1 MSLILR
7 QTYDPSEHNGFL
19 NYLRYLPRVLD
30 PFSSAGNAT
39 TTLTPRPTIFGR
51 DDCIME
57 FVRRIVDGTTKAA
70 AVLGSPFIGKTS
82 IAREIFFH
90 QFILDRFYNRCYWV
104 SCTNITSLEEFLD
117 RFIQC
122 LGRQSLLGRFL
133 LRRPFTVLNMKHQT
147 VVDMLAQANVPQLVV
162 LDGFDGIW
170 NNTELRDRVNQI
182 LSDVH
187 AIPDLTLLFT
197 LRGTAVP
204 SVVDWTYQLGPL
216 PTQGARLLFL
226 SINQNDFG
234 ADLNDLLQKVD
245 FNPTLVG
252 VLARM
257 GDELN
262 MRPVDMLQEWDDHGI
277 GLLEKFPDEMREFQ
291 SSVESSLKGIME
303 TNTAGWELLKILSMF
318 PQGLSQA
325 ELHEIAPDIDHTI
338 ATDLPMLDPNPHLL
352 RLHAPIRSY
361 IFQFHP
367 LDDSISTVYSYV
379 FDQCKKRVS
388 RPGDGEF
395 IKNTAYLTSF
405 GSNIEFI
412 LTDALD
418 RGCIDAIEA
427 FLDYSALLSS
437 NHPNQR
443 IMKQATALARQS
455 ERKELLARCL
465 LCLAE
470 MERAITG
477 TARGAYTEP
486 VAKFMEL
493 NDIRSA
499 AYCEYYWAL
508 STYRSGDDGSER
520 LVKALEMF
528 RTVGDEQGQAQC
540 FLSLFQV
547 SKGHSYDYHY
557 LHTAKALFTKLDD
570 QFRVAQCLKAETGY
584 LLREGKI
591 REALTLL
598 WDAADKFTQ
607 FEDGSSTAECL
618 RQLGILLHALG
629 DKESCYELLDRA
641 MKKYQ
646 SLGRKLDA
654 AFCMK
659 DLATRYWTA
668 GRFSEAISLQET
680 AVPIFWSV
688 DFVYGGAETRLEL
701 GMSQIAAGRIDDALL
716 SLEIA
721 KRENQRNE
729 IQPAVQISTAFLRLC
744 QEARSDAARLELQRI
759 AREELSTMTSWVYAS
774 PLLPYLDVEA
784 VSHLRKFSQKELRT

>member
-7 QTYDPSEHNGFL
+7 ENYDPSQRNGFL
-19 NYLRYLPRVLD
+19 DYLRYLPRVLD
-30 PFSSAGNAT
+30 PFSSAENT
-39 TTLTPRPTIFGR
+39 TMTLTARPTIFGR
-51 DDCIME
+51 DDCIVE
-57 FVRRIVDGTTKAA
+57 FVRRILDGTTKAA

-90 QFILDRFYNRCYWV
+90 QSILDRFNNHCYWV
-104 SCTNITSLEEFLD
+104 SCTNITSLEAFLD

-133 LRRPFTVLNMKHQT
+133 RQSPFSVLAMKRQT
-147 VVDMLAQANVPQLVV
+147 VVALLAQANVPQFVV
-162 LDGFDGIW
+162 LDGFEGIW
-170 NNTELRDRVNQI
+170 DNNELRDRANQI
-182 LSDVH
+182 LSDIH
-187 AIPDLTLLFT
+187 KIPHLTLLFT
-197 LRGTAVP
+197 LRGTTVP
-204 SVVDWTYQLGPL
+204 SVVDWTYHLGPL

-226 SINQNDFG
+226 SMNQNHSG
-234 ADLNDLLQKVD
+234 TELNDLLQKVD
-245 FNPTLVG
+245 FNPTLVA

-262 MRPVDMLQEWDDHGI
+262 MRPVDMLQEWEDHGI
-277 GLLEKFPDEMREFQ
+277 GLLGRFPDEMRSFQ
-291 SSVESSLKGIME
+291 SSVESSLQSIME
-303 TNTAGWELLKILSMF
+303 SNTAVWKLLKILSMF
-318 PQGLSQA
+318 PHGLSPI
-325 ELHEIAPDIDHTI
+325 ELLRIAPEINHI
-338 ATDLPMLDPNPHLL
+338 VATELPMLDPNPHLL
-352 RLHAPIRSY
+352 KLHAPIRSY

-367 LDDSISTVYSYV
+367 LDDSISDIYSYI
-379 FDQCKKRVS
+379 FKQCKKRVS

-395 IKNTAYLTSF
+395 IKNTAYLTTF

-418 RGCIDAIEA
+418 RGCMDAIEA

-437 NHPNQR
+437 NRPNDR
-443 IMKQATALARQS
+443 IMKKATALARQS

-508 STYRSGDDGSER
+508 STFRSGDDGGER
-520 LVKALEMF
+520 LIKALEMF
-528 RTVGDEQGQAQC
+528 RTVGDEYGEAQC

-547 SKGHSYDYHY
+547 SNGHSYDYHY
-557 LHTAKALFTKLDD
+557 LHRAKALFTKLDD
-570 QFRVAQCLKAETGY
+570 QFRVAQCLKEEAGY
-584 LLREGKI
+584 LMRRRKIKEG
-591 REALTLL
+591 LTLL
-598 WDAADKFTQ
+598 LDAVNKFTR
-607 FEDGSSTAECL
+607 FEDGSSTAGCL
-618 RQLGILLHALG
+618 RQLGIWLHALG
-629 DKESCYELLDRA
+629 DTESCYELLDRA
-641 MKKYQ
+641 LKKYQ

-654 AFCMK
+654 AFCMR
-659 DLATRYWTA
+659 DLATRYWPER
-668 GRFSEAISLQET
+668 RFSEAISLQET

-688 DFVYGGAETRLEL
+688 DFVYAGAETRLEL
-701 GMSQIAAGRIDDALL
+701 GMSQIAAGRIDDAILT
-716 SLEIA
+716 LEIA
-721 KRENQRNE
+721 RRENQRNE

-744 QEARSDAARLELQRI
+744 QEARSVAARSELQRI
-759 AREELSTMTSWVYAS
+759 AREKLSAMISWAYAK

-784 VSHLRKFSQKELRT
+784 VSHLQKFN

>member
-7 QTYDPSEHNGFL
+7 QNYDSSQHNGFL
-19 NYLRYLPRVLD
+19 DYLRYLPRVLD
-30 PFSSAGNAT
+30 SFSSTENAT
-39 TTLTPRPTIFGR
+39 MTLSARPTIFGR

-57 FVRRIVDGTTKAA
+57 FVRRIMDGSTKAA
-70 AVLGSPFIGKTS
+70 AVRGSPFIGKTS

-90 QFILDRFYNRCYWV
+90 QSILDRFDNHRYWV
-104 SCTNITSLEEFLD
+104 SCTNITSLEKFLD
-117 RFIQC
+117 VFIQC
-122 LGRQSLLGRFL
+122 LGQQSLLGRFL
-133 LRRPFTVLNMKHQT
+133 LRNPFAVLSMKRQT
-147 VVDMLAQANVPQLVV
+147 IVDMLAQANVPQLVV
-162 LDGFDGIW
+162 LDGFEGVWD
-170 NNTELRDRVNQI
+170 NTELRDRANQI
-182 LSDVH
+182 LSDIH
-187 AIPDLTLLFT
+187 NIPDVTLLFT
-197 LRGTAVP
+197 LRGTTVP

-226 SINQNDFG
+226 SMNHNHSGTELD
-234 ADLNDLLQKVD
+234 DLLQKVD

-257 GDELN
+257 GNELN
-262 MRPVDMLQEWDDHGI
+262 MRPVDMLQEWDDRGI
-277 GLLEKFPDEMREFQ
+277 ELLENFPDEMREFQ

-303 TNTAGWELLKILSMF
+303 SNTTAWKLLKILSMF
-318 PQGLSQA
+318 PQGLPQT
-325 ELHEIAPDIDHTI
+325 ELHRIAPDINHTI
-338 ATDLPMLDPNPHLL
+338 ATELPMLDPNPHLL

-367 LDDSISTVYSYV
+367 LDDSISNVYSYV
-379 FDQCKKRVS
+379 FEECKKRVS

-405 GSNIEFI
+405 GSNIEFVI
-412 LTDALD
+412 TDALD

-437 NHPNQR
+437 NRPNER
-443 IMKQATALARQS
+443 IMKKATALARQS

-508 STYRSGDDGSER
+508 STFRSGDDGGER

-547 SKGHSYDYHY
+547 SEGHSYDYHY
-557 LHTAKALFTKLDD
+557 LHTAKAMFTKLDD
-570 QFRVAQCLKAETGY
+570 QFRVAQCLKEEAGY
-584 LLREGKI
+584 LLRQNKI
-591 REALTLL
+591 KEALTLL
-598 WDAADKFTQ
+598 FDAADKFTR
-607 FEDGSSTAECL
+607 FEDGSLTAGCL
-618 RQLGILLHALG
+618 HRLGTLLHALG
-629 DKESCYELLDRA
+629 DEESCYDLLDRA
-641 MKKYQ
+641 MNKYQ

-659 DLATRYWTA
+659 DLATRYWTS
-668 GRFSEAISLQET
+668 GRFPEAISLQET

-701 GMSQIAAGRIDDALL
+701 GMSQIAAGRIDDAIL
-716 SLEIA
+716 SLEIS

-729 IQPAVQISTAFLRLC
+729 IQLAVQISTAFLRLC
-744 QEARSDAARLELQRI
+744 QEAQSDAARLELQRI
-759 AREELSTMTSWVYAS
+759 AREQLSTMTSWVCAD

-784 VSHLRKFSQKELRT
+784 VNHLRKFS

>member
-7 QTYDPSEHNGFL
+7 ENYNPSQHNGFL
-19 NYLRYLPRVLD
+19 DYLRYLPRVFD
-30 PFSSAGNAT
+30 PFSSAENT
-39 TTLTPRPTIFGR
+39 TMTLTARPTIFGR

-90 QFILDRFYNRCYWV
+90 RSILDRFDNQCYWV
-104 SCTNITSLEEFLD
+104 SCANITSLEAFLEK
-117 RFIQC
+117 FIQC

-133 LRRPFTVLNMKHQT
+133 RRSPLAVLSMKCET
-147 VVDMLAQANVPQLVV
+147 VVAMLSQANVPQFVV
-162 LDGFDGIW
+162 LDGFEGIW
-170 NNTELRDRVNQI
+170 DDTELRDRANQI
-182 LSDVH
+182 LSDICD
-187 AIPDLTLLFT
+187 IPHLTVLFT
-197 LRGTAVP
+197 LRGTTVP
-204 SVVDWTYQLGPL
+204 SVVDWSYHLGPL
-216 PTQGARLLFL
+216 PTQAARLLFL
-226 SINQNDFG
+226 SMNQNHSG
-234 ADLNDLLQKVD
+234 AELNDLLEKVD

-262 MRPVDMLQEWDDHGI
+262 MRPVDMLQEWEDHGI

-291 SSVESSLKGIME
+291 SSIESSLKGIME
-303 TNTAGWELLKILSMF
+303 SNTTVWKLLKILSMF
-318 PQGLSQA
+318 PQGLSHA
-325 ELHEIAPDIDHTI
+325 ELHRIAPDIDHMI
-338 ATDLPMLDPNPHLL
+338 AAQLPMLDPNPHLL
-352 RLHAPIRSY
+352 KLHAPIRSY

-367 LDDSISTVYSYV
+367 IGDSMSNIYSYV
-379 FDQCKKRVS
+379 FAQCKERVS
-388 RPGDGEF
+388 RPGDGKF
-395 IKNTAYLTSF
+395 IKNTAYLTTF

-412 LTDALD
+412 ITDALD

-427 FLDYSALLSS
+427 FLDHSALLPSTR
-437 NHPNQR
+437 PNER
-443 IMKQATALARQS
+443 IMKKATELARQS
-455 ERKELLARCL
+455 ERKELLPRCL

-508 STYRSGDDGSER
+508 STFRSGDDGSER

-528 RTVGDEQGQAQC
+528 RTVGDEQGEAQC
-540 FLSLFQV
+540 FLSLFRHSQR
-547 SKGHSYDYHY
+547 HSYEYHY
-557 LHTAKALFTKLDD
+557 LHSAKVLFTKLDD
-570 QFRVAQCLKAETGY
+570 QFRVAQCLQEEAGY
-584 LLREGKI
+584 LLQQMKIEEG
-591 REALTLL
+591 LSLL
-598 WDAADKFTQ
+598 VDATNKFTQ

-618 RQLGILLHALG
+618 RRLGIWLHALG
-629 DKESCYELLDRA
+629 DKESSYEFLDRA
-641 MKKYQ
+641 LKKYQ

-659 DLATRYWTA
+659 DLATRYWSS
-668 GRFSEAISLQET
+668 GRFSEAIPLQET

-701 GMSQIAAGRIDDALL
+701 GMSQIAAGRIDDAIL

-721 KRENQRNE
+721 RRENLRNDV
-729 IQPAVQISTAFLRLC
+729 QYAVQISAAFLKLC
-744 QEARSDAARLELQRI
+744 QEARSVSARAELQRI
-759 AREELSTMTSWVYAS
+759 GRERLSTMTCWADAY

-784 VSHLRKFSQKELRT
+784 VSHLQKFN